1 MTELLMPVRLSD
13 PVIQSLAARYTLH
26 KLWEMPDEQAFL
38 DEASPR
44 IDVIVTA
51 GSVLASGMTF
61 AIDAAFM
68 ARFPALKL
76 VANHGVGY
84 DTIDAKWAAAHG
96 IIVTNTPD
104 VLTEETADTG
114 FGLLLN
120 TVRQFPAAERWLRG
134 GQWAATGPFQLT
146 ATLRDKTLGI
156 LGLGRIGKAIARRG
170 EAFGL
175 KIAYCGRT
183 KQDGV
188 DYAYYASPRELA
200 AACDIL
206 MVAAPGG
213 ADTKNLVDAQ
223 VLDALGPEGFL
234 INIARGSLV
243 DEPALLGALREGRI
257 AGAGLDVFARE
268 PHVPSEFLSLD
279 NVVLLPHVGSGTHA
293 TRAAMAKLLVDNVDA
308 YATGRKVLTP
318 VAECLLVGSQA
329 Q

>member
-13 PVIQSLAARYTLH
+13 PVIDALGSSYTLH
-26 KLWEMPDEQAFL
+26 KLWEMPDPQAFL
-38 DEASPR
+38 EINAPR

-51 GSVLASGMTF
+51 GSILASGMTF

-68 ARFPALKL
+68 ERFPALKL

-96 IIVTNTPD
+96 IMVTNTPD

-134 GQWAATGPFQLT
+134 GLWEAKGPFQLT

-183 KQDGV
+183 KQEGV

-213 ADTKNLVDAQ
+213 ADTKNIVDAD

-243 DEPALLGALREGRI
+243 DEPALLDALHERRI
-257 AGAGLDVFARE
+257 AGAGLDVFVRE

-279 NVVLLPHVGSGTHA
+279 NVVLLPHVGSATHA
-293 TRAAMAKLLVDNVDA
+293 TRAAMAKLLLDNVDA

-318 VAECLLVGSQA
+318 VAECRLVGSQA

>member
-13 PVIQSLAARYTLH
+13 PVIDALGARYTLH
-26 KLWEMPDEQAFL
+26 KLWEMPDPQAYL
-38 DEASPR
+38 ETIALRVDM
-44 IDVIVTA
+44 IVTA
-51 GSVLASGMTF
+51 GSILASGQTF
-61 AIDAAFM
+61 IVDGAFM
-68 ARFPALKL
+68 SRFPALKL

-84 DTIDAKWAAAHG
+84 DTIDATWAAAHG

-120 TVRQFPAAERWLRG
+120 TVRQFPAAERWLREG
-134 GQWAATGPFQLT
+134 RWAADGAFKLT
-146 ATLRDKTLGI
+146 ASLRGKTLGV

-175 KIAYCGRT
+175 SIAYCGRT
-183 KQDGV
+183 KQAGV
-188 DYAYYASPRELA
+188 DYPYYATPRELA
-200 AACDIL
+200 AACEIL
-206 MVAAPGG
+206 LVAAPGG
-213 ADTKNLVDAQ
+213 AQTKHLVDAA
-223 VLDALGPEGFL
+223 VLDALGPEGFF

-243 DEPALLGALREGRI
+243 DELALLSALRERRI
-257 AGAGLDVFARE
+257 AGAGLDVFAHE
-268 PHVPSEFLSLD
+268 PNVPSEFLSLA

-293 TRAAMAKLLVDNVDA
+293 TRAAMAKLLLDNVDA
-308 YATGRKVLTP
+308 YATGRQVLTP

>member
-13 PVIQSLAARYTLH
+13 SIIDALAARYTLH
-26 KLWEMPDEQAFL
+26 KLWEAPDEQAFL
-38 DEASPR
+38 KEVAPR
-44 IDVIVTA
+44 VNVIITA
-51 GSVLASGMTF
+51 GSILAGGKTF
-61 AIDAAFM
+61 IVDGAVM

-76 VANHGVGY
+76 IANHGVGY
-84 DTIDAKWAAAHG
+84 DTVDAKWAAAHRVM
-96 IIVTNTPD
+96 VTNTPD

-114 FGLLLN
+114 FGLVLN

-134 GQWAATGPFQLT
+134 GHWAANGPFQLT

-188 DYAYYASPRELA
+188 DYAYYSSPRELA

-243 DEPALLGALREGRI
+243 DEPALLDALRERRI

-279 NVVLLPHVGSGTHA
+279 NVVLLPHVGSATYA
-293 TRAAMAKLLVDNVDA
+293 TRAAMVKLLLDNVDA

-318 VAECLLVGSQA
+318 VAECLLVG
-329 Q
+329 